1 LKLVERKRER
11 ERERDA
17 HRYPA
22 RDILAT
28 SCTLKL
34 NAAIGNRKPCSIVAC
49 LKFYDS
55 NCSKNTFL
63 PNDLTL
69 GDMYP
74 ASRIDI
80 PLAYIFMKITLN
92 YSEDSFGT
100 RLQAEAEAY
109 YRAAMIQVLKIA
121 L

>member
-1 LKLVERKRER
+1 LQRKREISG
-11 ERERDA
+11 E
-17 HRYPA
+17 RYP
-22 RDILAT
+22 RDLAHFK
-28 SCTLKL
+28 SQLD
-34 NAAIGNRKPCSIVAC
+34 AAIGNRKPCSIVAC

-69 GDMYP
+69 EDMYP

-92 YSEDSFGT
+92 YSEDSLGT
-100 RLQAEAEAY
+100 RLQGEAEAY
-109 YRAAMIQVLKIA
+109 YRAAIIQILRIA